1 MFFSNLLDAIRVMTA
16 WGFDYKASIVWVKDR
31 APGLGWFV
39 NTKHELLLVATRGQA
54 HPVEK
59 VDSVF
64 AASVGKHSQKPV
76 EAYELI
82 ERMYPD
88 WPKVEAFQRGTPR
101 NGWTGWG
108 FEAVA

>member
-1 MFFSNLLDAIRVMTA
+1 MTA

-64 AASVGKHSQKPV
+64 AASVGKDFDR
-76 EAYELI
+76 I
-82 ERMYPD
+82 
-88 WPKVEAFQRGTPR
+88 KVANFIGVAVRSSTHHGTCQVGVR
-101 NGWTGWG
+101 
-108 FEAVA
+108 